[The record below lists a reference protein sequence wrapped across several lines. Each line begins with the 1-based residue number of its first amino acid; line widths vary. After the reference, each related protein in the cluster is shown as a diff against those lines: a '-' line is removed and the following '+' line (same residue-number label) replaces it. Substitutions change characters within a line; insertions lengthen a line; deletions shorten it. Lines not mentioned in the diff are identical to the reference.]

1 MGVESTNCMYRTVGS
16 MDPGSGIVISIYSV
30 QHVAAWSSEL
40 GLGFLFGI
48 GSTKGSTQ
56 IAGPI
61 YWHKALSC

>member
-1 MGVESTNCMYRTVGS
+1 
-16 MDPGSGIVISIYSV
+16 MDPSSGKVIYIYTV